1 MMDDE
6 DMKYFWEYR
15 YRVWVS
21 IKGKVIFN
29 DLAKDRHDARDK
41 SRFYREQFDAETR
54 IEYVK
59 AKR

>member
-1 MMDDE
+1 MDNT

-29 DLAKDRHDARDK
+29 DLAKDHHDAKDK
-41 SRFYREQFDAETR
+41 SKFYREEFGADTR

-59 AKR
+59 P

>member
-1 MMDDE
+1 MD
-6 DMKYFWEYR
+6 YFWEYR

-29 DLAKDRHDARDK
+29 DLAKDRHDANDK

-59 AKR
+59 AKG

>member
-1 MMDDE
+1 MNNA

-29 DLAKDRHDARDK
+29 DLAKDRPEANDK

-59 AKR
+59 PKG